1 MPKARHDALVGATNR
16 AAPSLH
22 HWTPRSDSANGH
34 RGSQAAGVL
43 ATRSLRARPRG
54 EPNVQRS
61 VQATAGPL
69 TSGSAVSC
77 LAGRIPADRL
87 LVPRAYRSEGSFDAP
102 SSGEGV
108 ERPALCTGLTRA
120 FVVFYPSILV
130 NRGTSGRSDTMRT
143 EVEPPR
149 E

>member
-22 HWTPRSDSANGH
+22 HGTPRSDSANGH

-87 LVPRAYRSEGSFDAP
+87 LALADGRKSEQKALP
-102 SSGEGV
+102 SRCDG
-108 ERPALCTGLTRA
+108 
-120 FVVFYPSILV
+120 
-130 NRGTSGRSDTMRT
+130 GRHEWRNWQTHRI
-143 EVEPPR
+143 
-149 E
+149 